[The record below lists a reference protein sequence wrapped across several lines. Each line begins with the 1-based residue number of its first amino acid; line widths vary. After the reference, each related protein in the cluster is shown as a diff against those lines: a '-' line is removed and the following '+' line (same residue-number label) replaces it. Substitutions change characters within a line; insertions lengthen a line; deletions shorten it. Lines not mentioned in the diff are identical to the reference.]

1 MVNNYVL
8 IKKKYISKHRVKKF
22 VLQEK
27 KVSNLLYLTKN
38 ALKRTS
44 NATLNMKTVD
54 LDEL

>member
-8 IKKKYISKHRVKKF
+8 IKKKYISKDRVKKF

-27 KVSNLLYLTKN
+27 KDSNLLYLTKN

>member
-22 VLQEK
+22 VLQGK
-27 KVSNLLYLTKN
+27 KDSNLLYLTKN

>member
-27 KVSNLLYLTKN
+27 KDSNLLYLTKN